1 MNKQIAMKGVMILTD
16 EKKKRKI
23 LQVDIKEIAKNPGEF
38 EDLIDVLVAE
48 SRKDEKK
55 SRGKMLKNNWRM
67 PESCN
72 NSICK
77 YLFYAWF
84 FWCPQY

>member
-1 MNKQIAMKGVMILTD
+1 MKGVMILTD

-55 SRGKMLKNNWRM
+55 IPWEDAKKQLKKAGKL
-67 PESCN
+67 
-72 NSICK
+72 
-77 YLFYAWF
+77 
-84 FWCPQY
+84 